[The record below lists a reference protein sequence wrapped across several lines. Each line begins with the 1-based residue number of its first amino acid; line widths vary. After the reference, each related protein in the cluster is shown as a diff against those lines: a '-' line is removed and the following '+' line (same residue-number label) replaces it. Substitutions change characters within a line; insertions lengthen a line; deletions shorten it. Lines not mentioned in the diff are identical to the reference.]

1 MRFILYTSR
10 ETASG
15 NRVTSTGFMLC
26 STTCVKTVT
35 DVFMNNVSNSATE
48 LDYMKFAHTPLA
60 NCTRCY
66 NCSNVMPCENDSAL
80 APACLLG
87 DECHRYPTLTD
98 TLGMEE

>member
-10 ETASG
+10 ESSSG
-15 NRVTSTGFMLC
+15 NRVTSTGYMLC
-26 STTCVKTVT
+26 SAVCIKAVVE
-35 DVFMNNVSNSATE
+35 VFLNNESGTGSQ
-48 LDYMKFAHTPLA
+48 LDFMKFTSSPLA

-66 NCSNVMPCENDSAL
+66 NCSNIMPCENDSPRAQ
-80 APACLLG
+80 ACLLG